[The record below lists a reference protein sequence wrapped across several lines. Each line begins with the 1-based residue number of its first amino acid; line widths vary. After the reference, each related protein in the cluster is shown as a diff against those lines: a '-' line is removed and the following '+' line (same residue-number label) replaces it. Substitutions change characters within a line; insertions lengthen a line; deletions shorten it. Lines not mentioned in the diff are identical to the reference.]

1 MNESKSTVNK
11 GERLFPTSYYVTDLI
26 DGFEDM
32 DHKLSQRRPRVLQ
45 KAAFESAFG
54 VTFMRPTY
62 QKTRRLVDSNPDLI
76 SKFVAYGRSEHGI
89 WKRFNR
95 AAELGDSDTHSEGSE
110 SELDI
115 AQEDN
120 QGLNEAT
127 QEEQLQVPNA
137 GNEDNLNG
145 DVEENIDWSQHCMYC
160 DELLPANPS
169 QQLLDLQDDLDLRS
183 VHDGVNGHDASLNP
197 RHRFIQPIVQ
207 TIKYC
212 QRHWFELTDYPRAA
226 NNTTWFGALPVDFDS
241 LPSRVRALEPY
252 LNEVY
257 MNPFDNAFYEDLSGH
272 GLGLAGEYA
281 SMSTT
286 SAG

>member
-32 DHKLSQRRPRVLQ
+32 DHKLSQHCPWVLQ

-54 VTFMRPTY
+54 VTFMQPTY
-62 QKTRRLVDSNPDLI
+62 QKTCRLVDSNPDLV
-76 SKFVAYGRSEHGI
+76 SKFVAYGRSEHSI
-89 WKRFNR
+89 WKHFNR

-120 QGLNEAT
+120 QGFNEAT

-145 DVEENIDWSQHCMYC
+145 DVKENIDWSQHCMYC
-160 DELLPANPS
+160 DELLPANPL
-169 QQLLDLQDDLDLRS
+169 QHLLDLQDDLDLQS
-183 VHDGVNGHDASLNP
+183 VHDGVNGYDTSLNP
-197 RHRFIQPIVQ
+197 HHCFI
-207 TIKYC
+207 
-212 QRHWFELTDYPRAA
+212 
-226 NNTTWFGALPVDFDS
+226 
-241 LPSRVRALEPY
+241 
-252 LNEVY
+252 
-257 MNPFDNAFYEDLSGH
+257 
-272 GLGLAGEYA
+272 
-281 SMSTT
+281 
-286 SAG
+286 